1 MKHNHLMKHN
11 LAGFILMAA
20 LSLVFIAASGS
31 IYQLLRGPVTVNQP
45 EFPLKDGQYSYDS
58 EFDSKGFYNHVE
70 LTVENGII
78 TACSWDCF
86 GEDGIGKQQ
95 LSLDGLYIM
104 TEDGPTWKAQS
115 EALAAY
121 VIEHQTVSQL
131 ADENGYAK
139 DAIASVSINVSGFIN
154 GINECLKQAA
164 A

>member
-1 MKHNHLMKHN
+1 MKQNHLMKHN

-70 LTVENGII
+70 LTVENG
-78 TACSWDCF
+78 F

-95 LSLDGLYIM
+95 LSLDGLCSM

>member
-1 MKHNHLMKHN
+1 MYKR
-11 LAGFILMAA
+11 
-20 LSLVFIAASGS
+20 
-31 IYQLLRGPVTVNQP
+31 Q
-45 EFPLKDGQYSYDS
+45 
-58 EFDSKGFYNHVE
+58 FYNHVE

-104 TEDGPTWKAQS
+104 TENGPTWKAQS

>member
-1 MKHNHLMKHN
+1 MKQNHLMKHN

-131 ADENGYAK
+131 ADETAMPK
-139 DAIASVSINVSGFIN
+139 MP
-154 GINECLKQAA
+154 LLL
-164 A
+164 

>member
-1 MKHNHLMKHN
+1 MKTASSLPAAGTASVRTA
-11 LAGFILMAA
+11 LAN
-20 LSLVFIAASGS
+20 SS
-31 IYQLLRGPVTVNQP
+31 
-45 EFPLKDGQYSYDS
+45 
-58 EFDSKGFYNHVE
+58 
-70 LTVENGII
+70 
-78 TACSWDCF
+78 
-86 GEDGIGKQQ
+86 
-95 LSLDGLYIM
+95 SLDGLYIM
-104 TEDGPTWKAQS
+104 TENGPTWKAQS

>member
-1 MKHNHLMKHN
+1 MKQNHLMKQN

-20 LSLVFIAASGS
+20 LSLVFIAASGPL
-31 IYQLLRGPVTVNQP
+31 YQLLRGPVTVNQP

-95 LSLDGLYIM
+95 LSLDG
-104 TEDGPTWKAQS
+104 PTWKAQS

>member
-1 MKHNHLMKHN
+1 MKTASSLPA
-11 LAGFILMAA
+11 AG
-20 LSLVFIAASGS
+20 
-31 IYQLLRGPVTVNQP
+31 
-45 EFPLKDGQYSYDS
+45 
-58 EFDSKGFYNHVE
+58 
-70 LTVENGII
+70 
-78 TACSWDCF
+78 TAR
-86 GEDGIGKQQ
+86 EDGIGKQQ

>member
-1 MKHNHLMKHN
+1 M
-11 LAGFILMAA
+11 
-20 LSLVFIAASGS
+20 
-31 IYQLLRGPVTVNQP
+31 
-45 EFPLKDGQYSYDS
+45 
-58 EFDSKGFYNHVE
+58 E

-154 GINECLKQAA
+154 GINECFFWPQSLWDISIFSLLPKARRLIFLWTEKRLLPFL
-164 A
+164 